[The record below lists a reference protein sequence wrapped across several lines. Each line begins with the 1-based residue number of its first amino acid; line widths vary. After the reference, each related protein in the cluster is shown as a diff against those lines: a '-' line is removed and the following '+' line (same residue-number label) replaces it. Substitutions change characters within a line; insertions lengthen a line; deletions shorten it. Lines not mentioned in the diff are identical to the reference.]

1 MKSFDSDSYTIP
13 ALISIGLHLVLCVVA
28 FWGWQASSEEQ
39 RVKKPRFIEAKIV
52 QLEAA
57 APKAAPPKPEP
68 KVIDVAAQRA
78 EAERQRRE
86 EEARRVAEQKRKDE
100 AARKRQEQER
110 KEQARREQERL
121 AREAAERE
129 RKAQEQRQAEQ
140 RRMQEALAE
149 ELQAER
155 SRLQAQENA
164 SIAQSYTALISD
176 RIESNWSRPPSARNG
191 MKTELRIQ
199 LVPTGR
205 VVSVSVVKSSGN
217 TAFDRSAEQAVWKA
231 EQFSELQK
239 VPGPVFEQYF
249 RQLTLVFS
257 PEDLR
262 Q

>member
-1 MKSFDSDSYTIP
+1 MKFLDSSSYTIP
-13 ALISIGLHLVLCVVA
+13 ALISIGMHLAIAA
-28 FWGWQASSEEQ
+28 FAVWGWQASSEEQ
-39 RVKKPRFIEAKIV
+39 RVTKPRYIEAKLV

-57 APKAAPPKPEP
+57 APKAAAPKPEP

-86 EEARRVAEQKRKDE
+86 EEARRVAEQRRKQE
-100 AARKRQEQER
+100 AERKRQEQER
-110 KEQARREQERL
+110 KERDRKEQERL

-129 RKAQEQRQAEQ
+129 RKAQEQREAEQ
-140 RRMQEALAE
+140 RRMQEALAQ
-149 ELQAER
+149 ELEVER

-176 RIESNWSRPPSARNG
+176 RIEGNWSRPPSARNG

-205 VVSVSVVKSSGN
+205 VVSVSVLKSSGN
-217 TAFDRSAEQAVWKA
+217 AAFDRSAEQAVWKA
-231 EQFSELQK
+231 EQFPELQK